1 MANRSDRGREQP
13 AALSRASKPAKQNGS
28 SSAETIRASGHDR
41 ANRPYTRLHPDKAR
55 QTFTDPLATREPST
69 QDRRFAATSRRVG
82 FAPAAAIQPA
92 RAASLYRTFAEPA
105 PPALTSPIHQGCWF
119 RTAWA

>member
-1 MANRSDRGREQP
+1 MANRAERGREQP
-13 AALSRASKPAKQNGS
+13 AVMSRALKPAKQKGT

-69 QDRRFAATSRRVG
+69 QDDYFGFLPGRGIHDIHMNQGNPPGQFAKDNGPWQDGGLLFEFPNEAQWV
-82 FAPAAAIQPA
+82 AI
-92 RAASLYRTFAEPA
+92 
-105 PPALTSPIHQGCWF
+105 
-119 RTAWA
+119 

>member
-55 QTFTDPLATREPST
+55 QTFKDPLATRERST
-69 QDRRFAATSRRVG
+69 QDIGSPNGGSGSRQKPTFAGVLGSKRSRRILAGV
-82 FAPAAAIQPA
+82 AP
-92 RAASLYRTFAEPA
+92 E
-105 PPALTSPIHQGCWF
+105 
-119 RTAWA
+119 

>member
-13 AALSRASKPAKQNGS
+13 AALSRASKPAKQNGT

-55 QTFTDPLATREPST
+55 QTLTDPLATREPGRKSGP
-69 QDRRFAATSRRVG
+69 AATDLRRVPEG
-82 FAPAAAIQPA
+82 PVLGGPTGRLWAAALMSLA
-92 RAASLYRTFAEPA
+92 R
-105 PPALTSPIHQGCWF
+105 
-119 RTAWA
+119 